1 MKFDLIAAYRALEEA
16 LPDNEV
22 RIRVARRA
30 KHKIELRFECMV
42 FTGWVD
48 VTWAFTDETTYE
60 ELNAEFNK
68 MIAKLQEQADQYNKN
83 WPPANR
89 SRKEGDHI

>member
-16 LPDNEV
+16 LPNNEV
-22 RIRVARRA
+22 RIRVSRSS
-30 KHKIELRFECMV
+30 KKIELTFECRI

-48 VTWAFTDETTYE
+48 TRWRFYE
-60 ELNAEFNK
+60 DYEPDQMNEEFNK
-68 MIAKLQEQADQYNKN
+68 MIASLKDRVDDWNKN

-89 SRKEGDHI
+89 SRKEGDQI